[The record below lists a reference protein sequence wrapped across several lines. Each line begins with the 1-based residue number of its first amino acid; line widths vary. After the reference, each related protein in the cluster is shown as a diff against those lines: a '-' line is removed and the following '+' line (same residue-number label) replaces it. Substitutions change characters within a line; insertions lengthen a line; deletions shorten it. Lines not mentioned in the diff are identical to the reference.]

1 MISSGGKH
9 DLKAF
14 KTKTVI
20 RLANPDA
27 SYLQDT
33 SNSALERSYT
43 GAEVFRHGT
52 FHEPRPPRPG
62 TKNSLNN
69 IFGGFK
75 VDQLDSASPSSSI
88 VGHKGIYETPERNFG
103 NLPPTP
109 ALGSTATGEKNLF
122 FPDDSDRESSTGEYK
137 PQDLTVD

>member
-62 TKNSLNN
+62 NKNSLNN

-75 VDQLDSASPSSSI
+75 IDQLDSASPSSSI
-88 VGHKGIYETPERNFG
+88 VEHKG

-109 ALGSTATGEKNLF
+109 ALGSRVAEQKNLF
-122 FPDDSDRESSTGEYK
+122 FPDDSDQESSTGDYK
-137 PQDLTVD
+137 P